1 MKRSTGLRNYMLAT
15 GSFKAALTG
24 SVIKIYSGTAPAT
37 ADAGIPG
44 GSVLLLTYSLNGAG
58 GGLSFDA
65 SAADGTLQKNQAEV
79 WQGVIAASGTP
90 SFFRM
95 QQTSDAGSDSVALV
109 RLQGTVGIQDA
120 DMVVSNTTWTSGD
133 ERKLTYFT
141 ATIAAG

>member
-24 SVIKIYSGTAPAT
+24 SVVKIYSGTAPAS
-37 ADAGIPG
+37 ADAAIPSG
-44 GSVLLLTYSLNGAG
+44 AVLLLTYSLNGTGA
-58 GGLSFDA
+58 GLSFDS
-65 SAADGTLQKNQAEV
+65 SAADGTLQKNPAEV

-95 QQTSDAGSDSVALV
+95 QQPTDDGSDSVALN

-120 DMVVSNTTWTSGD
+120 DMVVSNMTWTSGD

>member
-1 MKRSTGLRNYMLAT
+1 MKRSTGLRNYMLDT
-15 GSFKAALTG
+15 GSFKAALAG
-24 SVIKIYSGTAPAT
+24 STIKIYSGPPPAT
-37 ADAGIPG
+37 ADSAIPSG
-44 GSVLLLTYSLNGAG
+44 ATLLLTYSLNGTG
-58 GGLSFDA
+58 GGLSFDG
-65 SAADGTLQKNQAEV
+65 SAADGNLQKNPAEV

-95 QQTSDAGSDSVALV
+95 QQPSDAGSDSVSLV

-120 DMVVSNTTWTSGD
+120 DMVVSSLTWTAGD